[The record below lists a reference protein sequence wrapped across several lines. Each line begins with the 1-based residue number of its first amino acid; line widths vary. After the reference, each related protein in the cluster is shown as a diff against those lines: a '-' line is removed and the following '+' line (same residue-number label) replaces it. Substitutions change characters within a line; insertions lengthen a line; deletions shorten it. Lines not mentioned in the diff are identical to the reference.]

1 MAHGKK
7 EKFAQRVS
15 QLRQAKG
22 VSARDMSLSL
32 GQSAGYI
39 NNIENG
45 VNLPSMSMFF
55 YICDYL
61 GVTPEEFFAAELT
74 DPGASADADRLPAA
88 AQQSPAGAAGP
99 AGPGN
104 EITPS
109 PPADREEDGVAFC
122 RFPLSTP
129 PAGDSVPGAPRTGRR
144 PAGQG
149 SHVPYMVY
157 TNGSEGFFI
166 TGAGVAAATRVPL
179 RTEWVKNTLPPTTEP
194 SPMSVSPP
202 RIDAPE

>member
-1 MAHGKK
+1 MSNPYSTIIKKPGGGPWKK
-7 EKFAQRVS
+7 EKFARRVS

-74 DPGASADADRLPAA
+74 DPVR
-88 AQQSPAGAAGP
+88 
-99 AGPGN
+99 
-104 EITPS
+104 
-109 PPADREEDGVAFC
+109 
-122 RFPLSTP
+122 
-129 PAGDSVPGAPRTGRR
+129 
-144 PAGQG
+144 
-149 SHVPYMVY
+149 
-157 TNGSEGFFI
+157 
-166 TGAGVAAATRVPL
+166 L
-179 RTEWVKNTLPPTTEP
+179 RTLTGSLRRLRSCWP
-194 SPMSVSPP
+194 SWS
-202 RIDAPE
+202 RK